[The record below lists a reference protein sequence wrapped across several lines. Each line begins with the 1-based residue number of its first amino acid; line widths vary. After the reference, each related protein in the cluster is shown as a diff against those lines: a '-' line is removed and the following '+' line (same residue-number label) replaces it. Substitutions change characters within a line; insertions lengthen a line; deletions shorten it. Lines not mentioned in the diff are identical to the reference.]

1 MLVRPCSYSSQLDAW
16 HSLSDLATDIVVV
29 IVSCFAKKPAD
40 LDHPYGHGRMEVV
53 GSVLVALFL
62 LIAGVSVGYDSAM
75 KIQTP
80 NEGKLEWYTSIAA
93 LVSILVNEGLYWY
106 AYLVGKKINSQVIIA
121 NAWHHRTDAMSSV
134 VSLGGTLVA
143 LLFGWNYAD
152 PIAGLFVALMIV
164 WIGLQILYQSMC
176 SLVDRIPMETVDQ
189 LNQILA
195 DIPGVEG
202 YSDVR
207 AREMGAFVVVD
218 LKLYVHPGTHVE
230 DAEEIQ
236 RVVETKIREEV
247 KNVTEVMVRI
257 TSVRDD
263 VRERG
268 RSER

>member
-1 MLVRPCSYSSQLDAW
+1 MSNKIDAW
-16 HSLSDLATDIVVV
+16 HSLSDLASDIVVIV
-29 IVSCFAKKPAD
+29 VSCMAKKPAD
-40 LDHPYGHGRMEVV
+40 LDHPYGHGRVEVV
-53 GSVLVALFL
+53 GSVGVALLL
-62 LIAGVSVGYDSAM
+62 LIAGISVGYESAE

-93 LVSILVNEGLYWY
+93 LVSIIVKEALYWY
-106 AYLVGKKINSQVIIA
+106 TYLVGKKINSQVIIA

-134 VSLGGTLVA
+134 VALGGTLVA
-143 LLFGWNYAD
+143 LLFNWNYAD

-189 LNQILA
+189 LNQLLA

-236 RVVETKIREEV
+236 RVVENKIREEV

-257 TSVRDD
+257 TTVRDD
-263 VRERG
+263 VGVSRASDG
-268 RSER
+268 

>member
-1 MLVRPCSYSSQLDAW
+1 MKSRFTLIEL
-16 HSLSDLATDIVVV
+16 LVV
-29 IVSCFAKKPAD
+29 IA
-40 LDHPYGHGRMEVV
+40 
-53 GSVLVALFL
+53 
-62 LIAGVSVGYDSAM
+62 
-75 KIQTP
+75 
-80 NEGKLEWYTSIAA
+80 
-93 LVSILVNEGLYWY
+93 
-106 AYLVGKKINSQVIIA
+106 IIA
-121 NAWHHRTDAMSSV
+121 ILAAMLLPALNQARAKAHAISCV
-134 VSLGGTLVA
+134 NNLKQCGTAQRMYADDFDGKMPMQARFGNGIYSWGWVML
-143 LLFGWNYAD
+143 GWNYAD